1 MLDTGVGYHVGQGQ
15 QGEGLFPSRV
25 RIVGQMVN
33 VRNTSLGCCCR
44 WATLERAD
52 LARSVDRGSQMS
64 GIVWFSP
71 KFLPWMNIGS
81 HVGEGIVYGIRV
93 HVTGNIQGRQG
104 TFKSSNARCW
114 SRVGWAT

>member
-1 MLDTGVGYHVGQGQ
+1 
-15 QGEGLFPSRV
+15 
-25 RIVGQMVN
+25 
-33 VRNTSLGCCCR
+33 
-44 WATLERAD
+44 
-52 LARSVDRGSQMS
+52 
-64 GIVWFSP
+64 
-71 KFLPWMNIGS
+71 MNIGS